1 MLSKLRLSVNDNF
14 THSREEYSICINF
27 SYLAGLRSNHPGEA
41 CEHYFSAA
49 TRTAALLV
57 AENSSAPCPF
67 SGSYR
72 WGQITWLTV
81 TTSWLTNTVQHKHKL
96 IQVIWAHVC
105 SVTGPGP
112 RVLPPPRGSGPRV
125 LEAPP
130 AQVSPGEGEDNKCQ
144 TFMQVSLHLYLFPLD
159 MIERDHKFRLTFDRE
174 KVSI

>member
-81 TTSWLTNTVQHKHKL
+81 TTSWLTNTVQQYSTSISWSKL
-96 IQVIWAHVC
+96 SELTCAVWLAP
-105 SVTGPGP
+105 GPGCCP
-112 RVLPPPRGSGPRV
+112 RPGAPAPGCLRPPRPRCH
-125 LEAPP
+125 
-130 AQVSPGEGEDNKCQ
+130 QVWGRKTSVRPSCRSVYIY
-144 TFMQVSLHLYLFPLD
+144 TCFLW
-159 MIERDHKFRLTFDRE
+159 IW
-174 KVSI
+174 